1 MRLGYYINSRDQLAI
16 LYPYRKAVVWTTL
29 GPDGQEGWFH
39 FEMTNL
45 MEAAVDWDF
54 IGDL

>member
-1 MRLGYYINSRDQLAI
+1 MRPGYYINSRDQLAI
-16 LYPYRKAVVWTTL
+16 LFPYRKAVVWTTL